1 MNLKKQLLITGGD
14 QDPNLKTLM
23 AAAQR
28 AGQIVCPLL
37 VGLTSHPT
45 IVWEVT
51 SDRFLI
57 DGQPLECT
65 AAFIRYDIF
74 TALKDRRQAAQHRS
88 LAWHTTLNGW
98 LAAHSEIRM
107 FNRRNLRYTTNK
119 PLVLHLAQSFGL
131 KIPDTVITNDFSY
144 LAQFEKNRRLVAK
157 PVNGGGYC
165 RSFEEVSRQT
175 ELKNETTA
183 AAPAIVQNRL
193 VAPEIRIYAVG
204 KSFFAFEITSEELDY
219 RTTHQAQ
226 IVYIENFSGE
236 LTGGLRKLLDT
247 LGLDFAA
254 ADFKT
259 CPETGELVF
268 LEVNTSPMFAA
279 FDSASK
285 GSLSDSMLKFLI
297 SGENEK

>member
-1 MNLKKQLLITGGD
+1 MRLLIAGGD
-14 QDPNLKTLM
+14 EDPNLKTLT

-28 AGQIVCPLL
+28 AGQTVCPLL
-37 VGLTSHPT
+37 VGLTSHPS
-45 IVWEVT
+45 IVWEMN
-51 SDRFLI
+51 SDRFLM
-57 DGQPLECT
+57 DGRALECD
-65 AAFIRYDIF
+65 AAFIRYDVF
-74 TALKDRRQAAQHRS
+74 TALKHGRRAAANFRA
-88 LAWHTTLNGW
+88 LTWHTTLNGW
-98 LAAHSEIRM
+98 LAAHSGIRM

-193 VAPEIRIYAVG
+193 IAPEIRIYAVG
-204 KSFFAFEITSEELDY
+204 GNFFAFRIESEELDY
-219 RTTHQAQ
+219 RTAAKCR
-226 IVYIENFSGE
+226 IEYIEDFSDK
-236 LTGGLRKLLDT
+236 LTGGFAKLLDA

-259 CPETGELVF
+259 CAETGELVF

-279 FDSASK
+279 FDSSSK
-285 GSLSDSMLKFLI
+285 GALSDSMVKFLI
-297 SGENEK
+297 SAEDGR

>member
-1 MNLKKQLLITGGD
+1 
-14 QDPNLKTLM
+14 
-23 AAAQR
+23 
-28 AGQIVCPLL
+28 
-37 VGLTSHPT
+37 
-45 IVWEVT
+45 
-51 SDRFLI
+51 
-57 DGQPLECT
+57 
-65 AAFIRYDIF
+65 
-74 TALKDRRQAAQHRS
+74 
-88 LAWHTTLNGW
+88 
-98 LAAHSEIRM
+98 
-107 FNRRNLRYTTNK
+107 
-119 PLVLHLAQSFGL
+119 PLVLNLAQSFGL
-131 KIPDTVITNDFSY
+131 KIPDTVVTNDFSY

-165 RSFEEVSRQT
+165 RSFEEVRRQT

-219 RTTHQAQ
+219 RTTPKAR
-226 IVYIENFSGE
+226 IEYIENFSGE
-236 LTGGLRKLLDT
+236 LTGGLQKLLDA

-259 CPETGELVF
+259 CPETGEPVF

-297 SGENEK
+297 PTENGK